1 MSKLRGRVYGH
12 INRLPWSLIISLV
25 SFAHGLLLGI
35 DIQIQMSFPYP
46 ALNSYCSSILI
57 STLFSD
63 IFFFFFETESCSVT
77 QAGVQC
83 GKISAHCNLRLPGSS
98 DSSATASQ
106 VPGTTDT
113 GFCHV
118 SQASLELLASSDLP
132 ALASQ
137 SAGIIVVS
145 HRAWSPRG
153 MLYLLWLLML

>member
-1 MSKLRGRVYGH
+1 MRRPSGSGAAPRRLWQGAWWGGGGGGRAVAD
-12 INRLPWSLIISLV
+12 LAV
-25 SFAHGLLLGI
+25 SRC
-35 DIQIQMSFPYP
+35 P
-46 ALNSYCSSILI
+46 
-57 STLFSD
+57 
-63 IFFFFFETESCSVT
+63 TESCSVT

-153 MLYLLWLLML
+153 NHIIVETRLQRRRNDVEVSTGFSYQSAK